1 MPYNCCSGNFSS
13 RSFGGY
19 LPYSGSSC
27 GSSYNRNLI
36 YSQNLFSPST
46 CQLGS
51 SHYRGCQE
59 TFHRPTRCQ
68 TSCVVSR
75 PCQPSC
81 YRPRTS
87 TFCSPCK
94 TTYARS
100 VRSVSSSCCSHG
112 YGSRCC
118 GSSGFRHLNYRVGGF
133 SSLGYGSG
141 LCRPSYL
148 ASRPCQP
155 SCYRPRTSTF
165 CSPCKTTYAR
175 SVKSVV
181 CSVPL
186 LIYRLGYLCVFWGVF
201 SILNSL
207 YTLEISALSDA

>member
-1 MPYNCCSGNFSS
+1 MPYNCCSGSFSS

-19 LPYSGSSC
+19 LPYSGFSC

-36 YSQNLFSPST
+36 YSQNLCSPST

-51 SHYRGCQE
+51 CHYRGCQK

-81 YRPRTS
+81 YRPGTS

-100 VRSVSSSCCSHG
+100 VRSVSSSCCSQGYGSSSCCSQG

-118 GSSGFRHLNYRVGGF
+118 GSSGFRHLNYRVSGF
-133 SSLGYGSG
+133 SSPGYGSR
-141 LCRPSYL
+141 LCHPSYL
-148 ASRPCQP
+148 ASRPCQS
-155 SCYRPRTSTF
+155 SCYRPTCTSGCGF
-165 CSPCKTTYAR
+165 Y
-175 SVKSVV
+175 
-181 CSVPL
+181 
-186 LIYRLGYLCVFWGVF
+186 
-201 SILNSL
+201 
-207 YTLEISALSDA
+207 